1 MPNKFNADHRHHIP
15 KMRHFVR
22 NWPEY
27 ESGLRNRGNLT
38 FWVTPQAM
46 QLWPAQARSTPG
58 GQSIYSNQAIQTSL
72 MLRLV
77 FGQAL
82 RQTEGLMR
90 SIFQLLEID
99 LKAPDHTT
107 LSRRSMTLKA
117 LPRQCA
123 LPAGPLHLLIDST
136 GLKLFGAGEWLQK
149 KHGQKSRR
157 SWRKLH
163 LAVDASTGH
172 IEASVLTGQ
181 DVDDPS
187 QVGPLLDQIEH
198 EVASVTADGAYDG
211 EPTYERIAQRDTQID
226 VIIPPRVTAQ
236 PSAQFEAA
244 PTTRD
249 NHLLM
254 IQSLGRLEWQEAYGY
269 GKRALVETTMG
280 RFKAIIGPKL
290 RARDPRGQQAEAN
303 AAVAVLNRM
312 LSAGRPNSV
321 RTSAAAV

>member
-1 MPNKFNADHRHHIP
+1 
-15 KMRHFVR
+15 
-22 NWPEY
+22 
-27 ESGLRNRGNLT
+27 
-38 FWVTPQAM
+38 
-46 QLWPAQARSTPG
+46 
-58 GQSIYSNQAIQTSL
+58 
-72 MLRLV
+72 
-77 FGQAL
+77 
-82 RQTEGLMR
+82 MR
-90 SIFQLLEID
+90 SIFLLLEID

-107 LSRRSMTLKA
+107 LSRPSMTLKA

-123 LPAGPLHLLIDST
+123 LPAGALHLLI
-136 GLKLFGAGEWLQK
+136 E
-149 KHGQKSRR
+149 
-157 SWRKLH
+157 
-163 LAVDASTGH
+163 STGH

-198 EVASVTADGAYDG
+198 EVTSVTADGAYDG
-211 EPTYERIAQRDTQID
+211 EPTYGRIAQRDTQID
-226 VIIPPRVTAQ
+226 VIIAPRVTAQ

-269 GKRALVETTMG
+269 GKRALVKTTMG

-290 RARDPRGQQAEAN
+290 RARDPRGQQAKAN

>member
-1 MPNKFNADHRHHIP
+1 M
-15 KMRHFVR
+15 
-22 NWPEY
+22 
-27 ESGLRNRGNLT
+27 
-38 FWVTPQAM
+38 
-46 QLWPAQARSTPG
+46 
-58 GQSIYSNQAIQTSL
+58 
-72 MLRLV
+72 
-77 FGQAL
+77 
-82 RQTEGLMR
+82 
-90 SIFQLLEID
+90 
-99 LKAPDHTT
+99 
-107 LSRRSMTLKA
+107 
-117 LPRQCA
+117 
-123 LPAGPLHLLIDST
+123 IDST

-157 SWRKLH
+157 RWRMLH

-181 DVDDPS
+181 DFDDPS
-187 QVGPLLDQIEH
+187 QVGSLLDQIEH

-269 GKRALVETTMG
+269 GKRALVKTTMG

-290 RARDPRGQQAEAN
+290 RACDPRGQQAEAN
-303 AAVAVLNRM
+303 AAVAALNRM

-321 RTSAAAV
+321 RTSAAAVYAPAGLG

>member
-27 ESGLRNRGNLT
+27 ESGLRNRGSQT

-77 FGQAL
+77 FGQAR

-123 LPAGPLHLLIDST
+123 LPAGPL
-136 GLKLFGAGEWLQK
+136 F
-149 KHGQKSRR
+149 
-157 SWRKLH
+157 
-163 LAVDASTGH
+163 VDRQH
-172 IEASVLTGQ
+172 
-181 DVDDPS
+181 
-187 QVGPLLDQIEH
+187 
-198 EVASVTADGAYDG
+198 
-211 EPTYERIAQRDTQID
+211 R
-226 VIIPPRVTAQ
+226 
-236 PSAQFEAA
+236 
-244 PTTRD
+244 
-249 NHLLM
+249 
-254 IQSLGRLEWQEAYGY
+254 
-269 GKRALVETTMG
+269 
-280 RFKAIIGPKL
+280 
-290 RARDPRGQQAEAN
+290 AEAVWRRRM
-303 AAVAVLNRM
+303 AAEKARTKVA
-312 LSAGRPNSV
+312 A
-321 RTSAAAV
+321 

>member
-1 MPNKFNADHRHHIP
+1 
-15 KMRHFVR
+15 
-22 NWPEY
+22 
-27 ESGLRNRGNLT
+27 
-38 FWVTPQAM
+38 
-46 QLWPAQARSTPG
+46 
-58 GQSIYSNQAIQTSL
+58 
-72 MLRLV
+72 
-77 FGQAL
+77 
-82 RQTEGLMR
+82 
-90 SIFQLLEID
+90 
-99 LKAPDHTT
+99 
-107 LSRRSMTLKA
+107 
-117 LPRQCA
+117 
-123 LPAGPLHLLIDST
+123 
-136 GLKLFGAGEWLQK
+136 
-149 KHGQKSRR
+149 
-157 SWRKLH
+157 

-211 EPTYERIAQRDTQID
+211 EPTYERIAQRDTQIY